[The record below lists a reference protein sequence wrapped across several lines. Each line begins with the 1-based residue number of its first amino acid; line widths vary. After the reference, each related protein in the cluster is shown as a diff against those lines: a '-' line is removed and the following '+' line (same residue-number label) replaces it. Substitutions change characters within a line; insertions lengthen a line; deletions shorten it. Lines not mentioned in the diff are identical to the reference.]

1 MMYKKTSASY
11 DPVITYTSEDGFY
24 KITKKPSE
32 NVWTLKVFSMFSIMG
47 EVVGKYNTLE
57 EAMNA

>member
-1 MMYKKTSASY
+1 MTYKRTSASF

-24 KITKKPSE
+24 KITKRPSE
-32 NVWTLKVFSMFSIMG
+32 NYWTLKVVSMFSIMG
-47 EVVGKYNTLE
+47 EVIGKYATLE